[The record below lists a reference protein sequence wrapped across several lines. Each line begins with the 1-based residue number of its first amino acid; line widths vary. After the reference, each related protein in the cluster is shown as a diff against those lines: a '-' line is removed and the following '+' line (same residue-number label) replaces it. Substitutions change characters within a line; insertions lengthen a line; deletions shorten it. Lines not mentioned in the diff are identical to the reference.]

1 MDIEQPNSAG
11 LDSLAVW
18 TITPKG
24 KALGIRIKNI
34 LQDSALFI
42 SKTISQDSAPEKN
55 IYGFDTLGLEI
66 NRRFHDFSGHVFI
79 FSTGIAVRLIAPLL
93 KSKTTDPAVVVLDDN
108 GTHAVSLI
116 SGHIGGANA
125 LAHKIAGILGA
136 TPVITTATDTN
147 GLPAIDIIA
156 KEKKIYIET
165 PGNIKRINM
174 AFLMGKPVFIHDP
187 LGLIENELHG
197 VSLVKGSSNGPS
209 LEKIYCSHETGPV
222 SRETMVLRPPVLSV
236 GIGCNRGTGVEDIHD
251 FLALVFKEGNLS
263 MHSIKRI
270 ASIDLKK
277 NETGLLS
284 LAEKMRL
291 PLDFH
296 TREAL
301 NSVTAIETPSPMVEK
316 HVGVKSVSEASA
328 ILSAG
333 HGRLIITKK
342 KNKDVTIAVAIEK

>member
-1 MDIEQPNSAG
+1 MDIGRQNNAG
-11 LDSLAVW
+11 PDRLSVW
-18 TITPKG
+18 VITPKG
-24 KALGIRIKNI
+24 RTLGLRIKNSVPG
-34 LQDSALFI
+34 SALFI
-42 SKTISQDSAPEKN
+42 SNTVSQGVASESN
-55 IYGFDTLGLEI
+55 IFGFDTLGLEI
-66 NRRFHDFSGHVFI
+66 KKQFNRYPGHVFI

-93 KSKTTDPAVVVLDDN
+93 KSKMTDPAVVVVDDN
-108 GTHAVSLI
+108 GTHVVSLI

-125 LAHKIAGILGA
+125 LTHKIAGILHA
-136 TPVITTATDTN
+136 RPVITTATDTN
-147 GLPAIDIIA
+147 GLPAIDVIA
-156 KEKKIYIET
+156 KEKNLYIET
-165 PGNIKRINM
+165 PRNIKRINM
-174 AFLMGKPVFIHDP
+174 AFLMGKPVDIHDP

-197 VSLVKGSSNGPS
+197 ISLVKGSPNDQS

-222 SRETMVLRPPVLSV
+222 SRETMILRPCVLSV
-236 GIGCNRGTGVEDIHD
+236 GIGCNRGTGVEAIYD
-251 FLALVFKEGNLS
+251 FLALVFREGNLS
-263 MHSIKRI
+263 MHSIKQL

-277 NETGLLS
+277 NEPGLLS
-284 LAEKMRL
+284 LAEKMNL

-301 NSVTAIETPSPMVEK
+301 NSVTSIETPSPMVEK